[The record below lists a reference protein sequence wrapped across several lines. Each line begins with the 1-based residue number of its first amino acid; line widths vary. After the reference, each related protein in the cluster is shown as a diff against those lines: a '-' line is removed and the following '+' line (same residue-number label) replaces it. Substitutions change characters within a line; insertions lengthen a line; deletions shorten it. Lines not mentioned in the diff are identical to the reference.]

1 MDLYIEKMKS
11 EKSNKEYVCL
21 IADLGY
27 TKQPLTYDTSIM
39 ILLSN
44 LTPQEFY
51 KKTEVLGSRID
62 IIRDKQIIKDKQ

>member
-11 EKSNKEYVCL
+11 EKTNKEYVCL

-39 ILLSN
+39 ILLAN
-44 LTPQEFY
+44 MTPQDFY
-51 KKTEVLGSRID
+51 KKTEVVGSRINL
-62 IIRDKQIIKDKQ
+62 IKDNK